1 LISEKGS
8 RSLLFRLPSLKI
20 QLPAMTILSLL
31 FVFTFPLDEIST
43 YSIILSLVF
52 IPTILSTFILP
63 YLRSYNMK
71 MNFRQSGC
79 IALISLLSSLILYW
93 ILIYV
98 GLPFE
103 RSFLISIAF
112 PVSFR
117 FIGIIGAFQYD
128 FKRSLLP
135 SLIQSLI
142 PLPLF
147 QIFYNINLWNISGY
161 LITLFIGLGLIS
173 VLITFI
179 NKPFK
184 KDFGVPTL
192 KIINLIIKTMLRE
205 KEGKKELEEFF
216 GHNSVIG
223 DIEYTIFSFRT
234 EKEKRNKAIFVIP
247 GLHPGPLKGLGGS
260 RLSNILSEGLKDHK
274 NVFTFH
280 APSTHAVNP
289 VREEDC
295 KRLPE
300 SIRKDLKR
308 LTYSDRASQFIRK
321 DKDGIVGAQRFG
333 DNVFTNLSFYP
344 KAAED
349 VHASVGKIISL
360 IGKNHGFLEVGVVDS
375 HNSGERR
382 ISSVF
387 YPTQKTKRI
396 IDLAD
401 EVFEKVEELEMNKL
415 KIGTSSKGGYEDTG
429 IALEGIKVAVF
440 EVNGERSA
448 QILIDANNMKKGLR
462 GKIQEGIKDLVDIS
476 ELHTTDTHEV
486 NTLLHSHQPLG
497 AKISSETLI
506 EDIRDLLEEAIEDL
520 EPVEVGVMTNTLND
534 IELMGPMNTGR
545 INAVSETIASTIP
558 YALILTFS
566 FQLLLTLFIFSV
578 VW

>member
-1 LISEKGS
+1 MEDTVLISEKGS

-79 IALISLLSSLILYW
+79 IALISLLSSLLLYW

-274 NVFTFH
+274 KCLYFSCT
-280 APSTHAVNP
+280 
-289 VREEDC
+289 
-295 KRLPE
+295 L
-300 SIRKDLKR
+300 
-308 LTYSDRASQFIRK
+308 YSCSK
-321 DKDGIVGAQRFG
+321 
-333 DNVFTNLSFYP
+333 SC
-344 KAAED
+344 
-349 VHASVGKIISL
+349 
-360 IGKNHGFLEVGVVDS
+360 
-375 HNSGERR
+375 ERR
-382 ISSVF
+382 
-387 YPTQKTKRI
+387 R
-396 IDLAD
+396 L
-401 EVFEKVEELEMNKL
+401 
-415 KIGTSSKGGYEDTG
+415 
-429 IALEGIKVAVF
+429 
-440 EVNGERSA
+440 
-448 QILIDANNMKKGLR
+448 
-462 GKIQEGIKDLVDIS
+462 
-476 ELHTTDTHEV
+476 
-486 NTLLHSHQPLG
+486 
-497 AKISSETLI
+497 
-506 EDIRDLLEEAIEDL
+506 
-520 EPVEVGVMTNTLND
+520 
-534 IELMGPMNTGR
+534 
-545 INAVSETIASTIP
+545 
-558 YALILTFS
+558 
-566 FQLLLTLFIFSV
+566 
-578 VW
+578 